1 MLSVPWRFRHEPLL
15 NRCPAVLRM
24 FLASFGVF
32 RQSFGDEIGGYATG
46 RGDIHQRRLLCRRC
60 SRGWWIIVVSATTKM
75 GKPWT
80 QLFVIY
86 DTQCISFFLAGM
98 ISAVFLLF
106 SILSPHDM
114 TMNECCS
121 DDSYDQA
128 VAWCLDTI
136 SSSTTNGYDDDGN
149 MMLFCQEIFHREIA
163 SASSRFD
170 MPHEAVHSLF
180 RNAHV
185 SYMKRQSHIVR
196 SQTMRHVKS
205 YLNGTSILNLARRCN
220 YPPSMMARLIV
231 ENVASS
237 SFSSSFSSSLH
248 LANTTTTTTTAVAS
262 LNNKH
267 AYNNLNQVTMTKIND
282 ASSSSMNDTNS
293 GGSNKSSKKFLTN
306 ALRYPEKT
314 LGDASVSVLPEYLF
328 SERNGTVAIV
338 SRHANHPDGAIPL
351 SRLSREVRHAV
362 DSDPMY
368 GPRHDKVRHNIG
380 IEYELLLEE
389 TLQSMDIPFETEAD
403 LRVRGTA
410 RTPDVLLSIPLG
422 IRVRKGRNNRDNGAN
437 NTLRMAMENPSHTS
451 NNNKGEGAILEDE
464 IIMPRKM
471 LFDEE
476 KHVETTVQKKH
487 QRLIN
492 DDDCQ
497 QHDDTNNDD
506 EYEWKTICWIDSKA
520 LFGDIETHTNSVLP
534 QVETYVHRFGPGLVL
549 YWFGHAPLSRLD
561 DGHGDVMIMGG
572 DLPNVFLLPTGELH
586 VRGGGK

>member
-1 MLSVPWRFRHEPLL
+1 MLSVPWRFWHEPSL
-15 NRCPAVLRM
+15 NRCPAVLRK

-46 RGDIHQRRLLCRRC
+46 RGDIHQRRRLCRRC
-60 SRGWWIIVVSATTKM
+60 SRGWWIIVVSATTKL
-75 GKPWT
+75 GKPCLESGDPCCAAMCGGGVEDGRYYFGFKT
-80 QLFVIY
+80 M
-86 DTQCISFFLAGM
+86 LACG
-98 ISAVFLLF
+98 
-106 SILSPHDM
+106 
-114 TMNECCS
+114 E
-121 DDSYDQA
+121 DSYDQA

-136 SSSTTNGYDDDGN
+136 SSSMSNGHDDE
-149 MMLFCQEIFHREIA
+149 MLFCQEIFHREIA

-170 MPHEAVHSLF
+170 MPHDSVHSLF

-237 SFSSSFSSSLH
+237 SFSSSSLH
-248 LANTTTTTTTAVAS
+248 LANTTTTTTTAGAS

-267 AYNNLNQVTMTKIND
+267 TNNNLNQVTMTKIND
-282 ASSSSMNDTNS
+282 ASSSSSSSMNDTHS

-328 SERNGTVAIV
+328 SERNGTVATV

-351 SRLSREVRHAV
+351 SRLSKEVRHAV

-422 IRVRKGRNNRDNGAN
+422 IRVRKGRNNRDNSANN
-437 NTLRMAMENPSHTS
+437 NTLRMAMQSPSHTS

-476 KHVETTVQKKH
+476 KHVETTVRKQ
-487 QRLIN
+487 QRLDDGLIIN

-586 VRGGGK
+586 VRGGVGRD

>member
-1 MLSVPWRFRHEPLL
+1 
-15 NRCPAVLRM
+15 
-24 FLASFGVF
+24 
-32 RQSFGDEIGGYATG
+32 
-46 RGDIHQRRLLCRRC
+46 
-60 SRGWWIIVVSATTKM
+60 
-75 GKPWT
+75 
-80 QLFVIY
+80 
-86 DTQCISFFLAGM
+86 
-98 ISAVFLLF
+98 
-106 SILSPHDM
+106 
-114 TMNECCS
+114 
-121 DDSYDQA
+121 
-128 VAWCLDTI
+128 
-136 SSSTTNGYDDDGN
+136 
-149 MMLFCQEIFHREIA
+149 
-163 SASSRFD
+163 
-170 MPHEAVHSLF
+170 
-180 RNAHV
+180 
-185 SYMKRQSHIVR
+185 
-196 SQTMRHVKS
+196 
-205 YLNGTSILNLARRCN
+205 
-220 YPPSMMARLIV
+220 MMARLIV

-237 SFSSSFSSSLH
+237 SFSSSLH
-248 LANTTTTTTTAVAS
+248 LANTTTNGTDDAASAS
-262 LNNKH
+262 LNNKQTN
-267 AYNNLNQVTMTKIND
+267 NNLNQVTIAKIND
-282 ASSSSMNDTNS
+282 ASSSHS

-328 SERNGTVAIV
+328 SERNGTVATV

-351 SRLSREVRHAV
+351 SRLSKEVRHAV

-389 TLQSMDIPFETEAD
+389 TLRSMDIPFETEAD

-422 IRVRKGRNNRDNGAN
+422 IRVRKRRNNRDNNSAN
-437 NTLRMAMENPSHTS
+437 NTLRMAMQNPSHTS
-451 NNNKGEGAILEDE
+451 NNDKGEGAILEDE

-476 KHVETTVQKKH
+476 KHVETTVRKH

-497 QHDDTNNDD
+497 QHDDTNNDDD

-586 VRGGGK
+586 VRGGVGRD